1 MEEKRSEAQKIA
13 KSVPKFKFYCLVFKG
28 KEHGWFKGEKMGPW
42 YLEDI
47 HVFKEIIRYL
57 K

>member
-28 KEHGWFKGEKMGPW
+28 KEHG
-42 YLEDI
+42 
-47 HVFKEIIRYL
+47 
-57 K
+57 